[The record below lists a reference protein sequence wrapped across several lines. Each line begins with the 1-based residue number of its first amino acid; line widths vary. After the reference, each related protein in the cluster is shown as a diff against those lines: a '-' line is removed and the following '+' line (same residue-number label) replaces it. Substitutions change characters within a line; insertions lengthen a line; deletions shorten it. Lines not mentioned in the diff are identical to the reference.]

1 MSFGW
6 IESVVQGAKDFHDDV
21 KTGVTTQWSYIN
33 NKKDATR
40 AYRRQRALYM
50 LDYNL
55 HTPSNQMKLLKE
67 AKLNPN
73 LVYGEG
79 NAGSVAVHM
88 PSVDRASPMQVN
100 SVDRGGPTPFRAYME
115 TKLQE
120 QQLANLEQSRLE
132 SLSRMKLNATR
143 DIVASIDAL
152 DRYRFGAGTNS
163 SLGTKM
169 LGLVYRAADSSYSYL
184 KRLFNREVDNS
195 SVDGVG
201 VGSDDTK
208 GKSALPPVRATD
220 RSLYDYLYD
229 GNRKPVVPASSAQPY
244 RLHNWYW

>member
-6 IESVVQGAKDFHDDV
+6 IGAVVQGAKDFHDDV
-21 KTGVTTQWSYIN
+21 KTGITTQWSYIN

-67 AKLNPN
+67 ANLNPN

-88 PSVDRASPMQVN
+88 PSVDKASPMQVN
-100 SVDRGGPTPFRAYME
+100 SVDRGGPTPFGAYME
-115 TKLQE
+115 GKLQE
-120 QQLANLEQSRLE
+120 QQLANLEQSRQE
-132 SLSRMKLNATR
+132 SLSRTKLNATR
-143 DIVASIDAL
+143 DLVASIDAL

-184 KRLFNREVDNS
+184 QRLFNKESENS
-195 SVDGVG
+195 SDG
-201 VGSDDTK
+201 VGSDK
-208 GKSALPPVRATD
+208 AEVKSSIPPVRATD